1 MNRSRR
7 QKHLIRVQ
15 ADPQFVNCIT
25 DVANRQEHPQLFLQ
39 QIQLA
44 LDTAPEPPA
53 PHERHQ
59 FLLPPRFDQASTPP
73 FNRQTAM
80 KLGTSKACP
89 YDPHPVRFMK
99 EELSKEDRHQ
109 TAIYCPHL
117 SSALAF
123 IKTSSGDS
131 RCT

>member
-1 MNRSRR
+1 MNRSRH

-53 PHERHQ
+53 PHMR
-59 FLLPPRFDQASTPP
+59 
-73 FNRQTAM
+73 
-80 KLGTSKACP
+80 GTSFCS
-89 YDPHPVRFMK
+89 HP
-99 EELSKEDRHQ
+99 
-109 TAIYCPHL
+109 
-117 SSALAF
+117 ALTKPVHRRS
-123 IKTSSGDS
+123 IG
-131 RCT
+131 RQQ